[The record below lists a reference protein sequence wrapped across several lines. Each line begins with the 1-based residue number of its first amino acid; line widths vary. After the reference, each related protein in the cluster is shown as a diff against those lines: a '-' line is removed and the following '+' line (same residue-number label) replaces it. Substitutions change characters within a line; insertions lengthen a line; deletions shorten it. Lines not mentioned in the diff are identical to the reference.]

1 MMKIE
6 KLLKTDSQAK
16 ETSNLKGTEFEALK
30 RRINGIC
37 ISLNRSSEDYDV
49 SKTLMSIEKYKRQ
62 KYNRILYSEIS
73 AYIFNLTNEQK
84 GNFVTNLE
92 LLLVETMNN
101 DDCVDNDTK
110 DTILR
115 IYDHVHLALHQIE
128 NLKRDDDDIKGLIAK
143 NLEPVSTKFEKNLQ
157 TAYKEL
163 YAQLIALIG
172 IFTALAFLVFGSIS
186 ALDNIFSSANNMP
199 MLKILIITSLWGICL
214 INLIF
219 IFIYFISKM
228 TRLDIAEAK
237 NIKYPIIAWCNLFLI
252 AVFSLCSWF
261 YYVKNMNLTNWLEQ
275 LQNNNAQ
282 AIVLSGF
289 AVILLLIL
297 ISTVIIVVNSKEKK

>member
-297 ISTVIIVVNSKEKK
+297 F